1 MALNFLISFF
11 SIALMALLVSTNF
24 RIGKFL
30 NLSLGG
36 LFAAGGY
43 MAYFT
48 PNPIFAILSGLLFGI
63 LLSFAISK
71 TCRSVI
77 EATILSL
84 GAGILIERGLE
95 IIHRSSYYYF
105 VDFDYSSYVILLGA
119 LSYLFVLGVYIS
131 PLGLRMKFVEDDHE
145 LAELYGINTE
155 MIFTITT
162 SLASSCAVLAGFLSS
177 GSLAISP
184 TTGFGYLISGIIVS
198 ALAAQL
204 RQIGVIHYLT
214 LLAASFV
221 AARFME
227 VLF

>member
-1 MALNFLISFF
+1 MALNFFTSFF
-11 SIALMALLVSTNF
+11 TVALMALLVSINF

-43 MAYFT
+43 IAYFT
-48 PNPIFAILSGLLFGI
+48 PNFVTAIFSGLLFGF
-63 LLSFAISK
+63 LLSIAIMK
-71 TCRSVI
+71 LCRSII

-105 VDFDYSSYVILLGA
+105 VSFDHSQYIIFLGA
-119 LSYLFVLGVYIS
+119 LAYTAVFAVYIS
-131 PLGLRMKFVEDDHE
+131 PLGLKMKFVEDDHE
-145 LAELYGINTE
+145 LAEMYGINTKT
-155 MIFTITT
+155 IFVLTT
-162 SLASSCAVLAGFLSS
+162 ALTSACAVLAGFLSS

-184 TTGFGYLISGIIVS
+184 TTGFGYLISGIIIS
-198 ALAAQL
+198 AITAQL
-204 RQIGVIHYLT
+204 RQIGVVHYLI
-214 LLAASFV
+214 LLPVSFAAV
-221 AARFME
+221 RFME

>member
-11 SIALMALLVSTNF
+11 SIALMALLVSVNF

-43 MAYFT
+43 IAYFT
-48 PNPIFAILSGLLFGI
+48 SNPVIAVLSGLAFGF
-63 LLSFAISK
+63 LLYIAISGI
-71 TCRSVI
+71 CRSVI
-77 EATILSL
+77 EATVLSL

-95 IIHRSSYYYF
+95 IVHSSSYYYF
-105 VDFDYSSYVILLGA
+105 VSFDYTNYLIVLGA
-119 LSYLFVLGVYIS
+119 VSYLAVFAAYIS
-131 PLGLRMKFVEDDHE
+131 PAGLKIKFIESDHE
-145 LAELYGINTE
+145 LAEMYGVNTKGV
-155 MIFTITT
+155 FSAAT
-162 SLASSCAVLAGFLSS
+162 SLTSACAVLAGFFVS

-198 ALAAQL
+198 AISAQL
-204 RQIGVIHYLT
+204 RQIGAVHYAT
-214 LLAASFV
+214 LLAVSLAI
-221 AARFME
+221 AGLLE

>member
-1 MALNFLISFF
+1 MALNFLVSFF

-43 MAYFT
+43 IAYFT
-48 PNPIFAILSGLLFGI
+48 PNPVFAALSGLLFGT
-63 LLSFAISK
+63 LLSLAISK
-71 TCRSVI
+71 ICRSVI
-77 EATILSL
+77 EATVLSL

-95 IIHRSSYYYF
+95 IVHRSSYYYF
-105 VDFDYSSYVILLGA
+105 VDFDYSTYVILLGA
-119 LSYLFVLGVYIS
+119 VSYLFVLGIYLS
-131 PLGLRMKFVEDDHE
+131 PLGLKMKFVEEDHE
-145 LAELYGINTE
+145 LAELYGINTG
-155 MIFTITT
+155 MIFTVTT
-162 SLASSCAVLAGFLSS
+162 SLASACAVLAGFLSS

-198 ALAAQL
+198 ALTAQL
-204 RQIGVIHYLT
+204 RQVGAVHYLA
-214 LLAASFV
+214 LLAISFA

-227 VLF
+227 VLI